1 MDAYLHGSGDWN
13 SDITGFLIGCGHS
26 YVLICEKGYEIM
38 YTKFH
43 TFHRLHALNLNAD
56 SSAVKL

>member
-1 MDAYLHGSGDWN
+1 M
-13 SDITGFLIGCGHS
+13 
-26 YVLICEKGYEIM
+26 EIM

-56 SSAVKL
+56 SSAVKLWCYQLYTDTHTHDAIV